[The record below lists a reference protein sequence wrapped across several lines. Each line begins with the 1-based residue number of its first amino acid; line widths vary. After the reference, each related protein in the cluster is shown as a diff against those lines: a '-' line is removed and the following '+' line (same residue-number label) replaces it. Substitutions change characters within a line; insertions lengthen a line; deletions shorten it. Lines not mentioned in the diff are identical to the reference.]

1 MLTDTATAARL
12 PLTPS
17 AAVLRSVEA
26 SARRLRLEDEILAL
40 LRTSWRE
47 IQAQVP
53 VRMDDGRLEIFEG
66 YRVQH
71 NGARG
76 PYKGGV
82 RYHPSADLDEV
93 RALAMLMTYK
103 CALLD
108 LPFGGAKG
116 GVKCDPTVMSM
127 AELNRLTRRYTQH
140 IHMILG
146 VQRDIPAPDM
156 GTNAQ
161 TMAWMMDA
169 YGQLHGYTP
178 GIVTGKPV
186 ELGGSFGREQATGRG
201 TAICMREH
209 ARRENVMPADVRVAV
224 QGYGNVGS
232 WTCRVASQYGFKVV
246 AVSDVRG
253 GVANPAG
260 LDIAA
265 LDRWVATYGTV
276 AGFDGGEAVTNDQLL
291 EADCDYL
298 VPAAIQD
305 VITGENAGRIRARV
319 VVEAANHP
327 VSPDGDA
334 VLTARGVTV
343 LPDIL
348 VNAGGVTVSY
358 FEWTQNIQQFRWTL
372 ERVNNE
378 LEIRMVHVYNDL
390 AARAAKD
397 GTTFREAAFDIG
409 IEKVARTI
417 RLRGFV

>member
-1 MLTDTATAARL
+1 
-12 PLTPS
+12 
-17 AAVLRSVEA
+17 
-26 SARRLRLEDEILAL
+26 
-40 LRTSWRE
+40 
-47 IQAQVP
+47 
-53 VRMDDGRLEIFEG
+53 
-66 YRVQH
+66 
-71 NGARG
+71 
-76 PYKGGV
+76 
-82 RYHPSADLDEV
+82 
-93 RALAMLMTYK
+93 
-103 CALLD
+103 
-108 LPFGGAKG
+108 
-116 GVKCDPTVMSM
+116 
-127 AELNRLTRRYTQH
+127 
-140 IHMILG
+140 
-146 VQRDIPAPDM
+146 M

-209 ARRENVMPADVRVAV
+209 ARRENVMPADIRVAV

-291 EADCDYL
+291 ETDCDYL